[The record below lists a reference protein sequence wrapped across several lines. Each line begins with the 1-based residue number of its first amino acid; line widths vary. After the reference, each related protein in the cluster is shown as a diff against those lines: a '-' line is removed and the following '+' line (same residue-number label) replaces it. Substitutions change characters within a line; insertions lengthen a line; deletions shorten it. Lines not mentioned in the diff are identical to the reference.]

1 MKKLIF
7 ALVQMPRLALRH
19 YIESALAVGIVP
31 TTVLQSVVPKDFFA
45 QVEVHN
51 QIPAPSLL
59 RCTVLKVYIAIL
71 EVRVSEVGVLL
82 DLIVPHLQI
91 KFYVRHIIFVPP
103 DI

>member
-31 TTVLQSVVPKDFFA
+31 TTVLQSVAPKYTLKSLLPFPFLLRDFFA

-71 EVRVSEVGVLL
+71 EVVVLEVGALL
-82 DLIVPHLQI
+82 VK
-91 KFYVRHIIFVPP
+91 KFSI
-103 DI
+103 